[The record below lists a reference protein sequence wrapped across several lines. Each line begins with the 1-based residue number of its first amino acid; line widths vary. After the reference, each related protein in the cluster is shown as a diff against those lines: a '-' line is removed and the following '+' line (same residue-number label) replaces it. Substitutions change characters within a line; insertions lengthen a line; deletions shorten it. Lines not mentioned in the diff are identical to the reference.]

1 MRGACGT
8 ACHRGVGGVQVE
20 DVGGGVSTELREPEE
35 TKARHHGD
43 QDTGEKERRRASR
56 HPVLPEAEAAGA
68 DVPPAASERKVGFPF
83 RLSLLCSAPQRNAL
97 ANVLRSARLN
107 VDCFSRLLPSQSR
120 RTESPRMRT
129 TSR

>member
-1 MRGACGT
+1 M
-8 ACHRGVGGVQVE
+8 
-20 DVGGGVSTELREPEE
+20 STELREPEE

-56 HPVLPEAEAAGA
+56 HPVLPEAAAAGA

-97 ANVLRSARLN
+97 ANVLRSDEAL
-107 VDCFSRLLPSQSR
+107 D
-120 RTESPRMRT
+120 
-129 TSR
+129 